1 MKMTIISAMDDN
13 RLIGANNDLPWR
25 LPADLKHFKATTLGH
40 AMVMGSATWKSFGR
54 RPLPGRPHVIVS
66 SNLHTLGINTAEC
79 GSNVSGVTDLDLAL
93 KMAASRARA
102 AGQDEY
108 FVIGGAS
115 IYEQV
120 IDRADR
126 MILTRVHGAWEG
138 DRYFPEIGDYWEA
151 DFLRPD
157 TELLEDNGISYSIL
171 DYRRTRV

>member
-66 SNLHTLGINTAEC
+66 SQPSTLCIDTSKC
-79 GSNVSGVTDLDLAL
+79 GSDVTGVTDLDLAL
-93 KMAASRARA
+93 SIAESRARK

-126 MILTRVHGAWEG
+126 MILTRVHGTWEG
-138 DRYFPEIGDYWEA
+138 DRYFPEIGPNWEA

-157 TELLEDNGISYSIL
+157 TELLESNGINYSIL
-171 DYRRTRV
+171 DYRRA